1 MGHTLTTMAMMQMH
15 ATIFMNDTKTV
26 GSISGIGSP

>member
-1 MGHTLTTMAMMQMH
+1 MMQSV